1 MPAQSLIRLAKP
13 DEAPAIARM
22 SRDWIEHGLGWS
34 WTAVRVSHAVRDAST
49 NVAVRVQ
56 DARLNGFGIMQYLDD
71 DAAHLVLL
79 AVSPVL
85 RHRGMGRQM
94 LLWLEEAA
102 QVAGSTA
109 IRLECR
115 ADNTNAIAF
124 YQHLGYRQVGTVRGY
139 YEQRVDAVRLIK
151 HPVSL

>member
-94 LLWLEEAA
+94 LLWLEESA